1 MIITFA
7 SGDTRRIWEGEW
19 VHRYPGTVQQ
29 RARRKLRMLHN
40 AQTTADLMIP
50 PANRLEKLKGDFQG
64 FHSIRVNDQ
73 WRLVSRWESGNAY
86 DVELLDYH

>member
-1 MIITFA
+1 
-7 SGDTRRIWEGEW
+7 
-19 VHRYPGTVQQ
+19 
-29 RARRKLRMLHN
+29 MLHN

-73 WRLVSRWESGNAY
+73 WRLVFRWESGNAY